1 MEGVAMVGVAM
12 EVEEMEEVAMEVEE
26 MEVVATE
33 AAVKVEAE
41 KAVEVIRE

>member
-1 MEGVAMVGVAM
+1 M
-12 EVEEMEEVAMEVEE
+12 AMEVEE